1 MFWNNVKQQLDT
13 LGMTQKELAEK
24 TGISIGTIR
33 NQICREVIPDA
44 VSAVKIAR
52 VLKTSVEYLAT
63 GKDTHTKETAQAIDE
78 LKRLKHTLLKALSES
93 SDYTFS

>member
-52 VLKTSVEYLAT
+52 VLKTSVEYLVT